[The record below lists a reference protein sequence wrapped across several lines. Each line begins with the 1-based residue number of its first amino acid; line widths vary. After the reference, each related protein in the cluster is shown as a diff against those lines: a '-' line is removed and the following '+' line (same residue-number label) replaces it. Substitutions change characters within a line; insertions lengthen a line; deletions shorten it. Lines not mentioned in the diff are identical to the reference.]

1 MTSRERVLRAAA
13 HGKTDRIPVDYIT
26 RTDVMKKL
34 INYLGLPDREALFKK
49 LGIDIRKT
57 GVAMANPEF
66 EEKANGVLGGNSE
79 KSGHR
84 YIFHP
89 DGTYEDSG
97 GIIWRA
103 SDDGLYDEWIRGPLT
118 DDPDLDKF
126 HWPPL
131 VGIESVESITKRL
144 SALDKEYALLG
155 TFNYPFKVCWQ
166 MRGLENFLCDMLVD
180 PGFAKALWIKT
191 AEYETEKALRFIKAG
206 GDIVGF
212 SGDIAM
218 QDRMMVSP
226 HAWREIDKPLFAEMI
241 AKFKALKPDLL
252 VFYHSD
258 GNMEEVIPDLIE
270 IGVDII
276 DPIQPESM
284 DVGYI
289 KQKYGKNFT
298 LHGTISI
305 QQTLPHGA
313 LGDVRKEVEHRM
325 SLGKEDGGIIIAPSN
340 HVQNDT
346 PLENI
351 IEIYR
356 TAGSFQE

>member
-1 MTSRERVLRAAA
+1 MTSRERVLRAVA
-13 HGKTDRIPVDYIT
+13 HEATDRIPVDYIT
-26 RTDVMKKL
+26 RTDVMNKL
-34 INYLGLPDREALFKK
+34 ITYLSLPDKEALFRK

-57 GVAMANPEF
+57 GVAMANPVF
-66 EEKANGVLGGNSE
+66 QARTNGVLGGRSE
-79 KSGHR
+79 RSGHR

-103 SDDGLYDEWIRGPLT
+103 SEDGLYDEWVRGPFT
-118 DDPDLDKF
+118 DDPDMDKYP
-126 HWPPL
+126 WPDPQ
-131 VGIESVESITKRL
+131 GIESVESIAKRL
-144 SALDKEYALLG
+144 SEIDKEYALFG

-166 MRGLENFLCDMLVD
+166 MRGLENFLCDMLLEPD
-180 PGFAKALWIKT
+180 FARALWIKT

-226 HAWREIDKPLFAEMI
+226 SAWREIDKPLFAEMI
-241 AKFKALKPDLL
+241 AKFKAEKPDVL

-258 GNMEEVIPDLIE
+258 GNMEEVIPDLVE

-289 KQKYGKNFT
+289 KEKYGKDFT

-305 QQTLPHGA
+305 QQMLPHGT
-313 LGDVRKEVEHRM
+313 LEDVRKETEHRI
-325 SLGKEDGGIIIAPSN
+325 SLGKDDGGMIIAPAN

-356 TAGSFQE
+356 TVGSFQA

>member
-1 MTSRERVLRAAA
+1 MTSRERVFRAAA
-13 HGKTDRIPVDYIT
+13 HQPTDRIPVDYIT

-34 INYLGLPDREALFKK
+34 ISYLGVPDKEALFKK
-49 LGIDIRKT
+49 LGIDIRKI
-57 GVAMANPEF
+57 GVGMENPEY
-66 EEKANGVLGGNSE
+66 AARTNGILGGNSE

-89 DGTYEDSG
+89 DGTYEDAN

-103 SDDGLYDEWIRGPLT
+103 SRDGLYDEWVRGPFT
-118 DDPDLDKF
+118 DDADLDKYP
-126 HWPPL
+126 WPSL
-131 VGIESVESITKRL
+131 DRIESVESIAKRL
-144 SALDKEYALLG
+144 AEIDKDLIKFG
-155 TFNYPFKVCWQ
+155 TFNYPLKTCWQ
-166 MRGLENFLCDMLVD
+166 MRGLENFLCDMLVEPD
-180 PGFAKALWIKT
+180 FAKEIWKKT

-206 GDIVGF
+206 GDVVGF

-226 HAWREIDKPLFAEMI
+226 HAWREIDKPLFADMI
-241 AKFKALKPDLL
+241 AKFKALKPDVL

-284 DVGYI
+284 DVGHI
-289 KQKYGKNFT
+289 KEKYGKGFT
-298 LHGTISI
+298 LHGTVSI
-305 QQTLPHGA
+305 QRTLPHGT
-313 LGDVRKEVEHRM
+313 LEDVRREVEHRI
-325 SLGKEDGGIIIAPSN
+325 SLGKGDGGMIIAPSN

-356 TAGSFQE
+356 TVGSFQN

>member
-1 MTSRERVLRAAA
+1 MTSKERILRAAA
-13 HGKTDRIPVDYIT
+13 HKPTDRIPVDYIT
-26 RTDVMKKL
+26 RTDVMNKL
-34 INYLGLPDREALFKK
+34 ISYLKVPDKEALFRK

-57 GVAMANPEF
+57 GVGMSNPDF
-66 EEKANGVLGGNSE
+66 EARANGVLGGSSE

-84 YIFHP
+84 YIFNP

-103 SDDGLYDEWIRGPLT
+103 GESGLYDEWVRGPFT

-126 HWPPL
+126 RWPDT
-131 VGIESVESITKRL
+131 GNIESVESISKRL
-144 SALDKEYALLG
+144 AAIDSEYALFG

-166 MRGLENFLCDMLVD
+166 MRGLENFLCDMLLEPD
-180 PGFAKALWIKT
+180 YARELWQRA
-191 AEYETEKALRFIKAG
+191 AEYETEKTLRFIKAG

-241 AKFKALKPDLL
+241 SKFKALKPDVL

-258 GNMEEVIPDLIE
+258 GNMEEVIPDLVE

-289 KQKYGKNFT
+289 KQKYGKGVT

-305 QQTLPHGA
+305 QQTLPHGT
-313 LGDVRKEVEHRM
+313 LEDVAREVRHRI
-325 SLGKEDGGIIIAPSN
+325 SLGKEDGGMILAPSN

-356 TAGSFQE
+356 VTDSYRE